1 MWIIELE
8 MCLFKVANDIN
19 IQMKYD
25 TAFSLN
31 WFKLDTI

>member
-8 MCLFKVANDIN
+8 MRLFKLANDIN

-25 TAFSLN
+25 TACIMHSA
-31 WFKLDTI
+31 WTGSS